1 MNIIQSICVCETCG
15 NPPVI
20 PPLMLPKA
28 YSERGADMGRR
39 NQLPDVTDAP
49 VRLRL
54 QRMRMVDG
62 DYDQGGAYWG
72 ANINGKIGDMY
83 AAWGE
88 WDKQVRVFVRAHD
101 REEAKTKVLALLPR
115 AEFFQ

>member
-1 MNIIQSICVCETCG
+1 MQALLCVCETCG
-15 NPPVI
+15 SPPSI
-20 PPLMLPKA
+20 PPLRLSKA

-39 NQLPDVTDAP
+39 NQLPDVTDVP

-54 QRMRMVDG
+54 QKMRMEDG

-72 ANINGKIGDMY
+72 ANINHKIGDMY

-88 WDKQVRVFVRAHD
+88 WGTQVRVFVRAHD
-101 REEAKTKVLALLPR
+101 RDEAKAKVLEILPR
-115 AEFFQ
+115 AVFFQ